1 MKIFKYSKT
10 CFSFSFTFWPKFTH
24 VYFKKVFR
32 MIVEERG
39 GYENETEGKR
49 DLMDAL
55 LKMKQDA
62 IKDNQS
68 KY

>member
-1 MKIFKYSKT
+1 
-10 CFSFSFTFWPKFTH
+10 
-24 VYFKKVFR
+24 